1 MNDFVNQF
9 LGSPLLILTVILI
22 IDVIAFIYYKI
33 RK

>member
-9 LGSPLLILTVILI
+9 LGSPLLILAVILI
-22 IDVIAFIYYKI
+22 IDVIAFIYHKI